1 MPDPITTL
9 IELNFTTIQLDAVQ
23 ARIDFARTTFP
34 SDQGWQLELDRKQTE
49 VDNKRAFIEALKF
62 DIARRN

>member
-1 MPDPITTL
+1 MSDPITTL
-9 IELNFTTIQLDAVQ
+9 LELNFTTLQLDEVQ

-34 SDQGWQLELDRKQTE
+34 ADQGWQLELDRKQTE